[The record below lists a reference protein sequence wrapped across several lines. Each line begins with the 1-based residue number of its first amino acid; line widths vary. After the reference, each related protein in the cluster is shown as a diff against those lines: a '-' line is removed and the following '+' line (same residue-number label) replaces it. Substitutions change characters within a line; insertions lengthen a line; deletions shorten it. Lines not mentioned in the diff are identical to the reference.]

1 MYTPIAFYIHVFQ
14 ALDIW
19 LITCFFFTF
28 LNLLEFC
35 LILAISKNGNNK
47 EKELQED
54 TKRKRA
60 VKKTKKKTT
69 IGKIERASKMII
81 PIFFVLFAVAFL
93 GTFLQE
99 EKAIDDGNG
108 RGLFPLETAEILI

>member
-1 MYTPIAFYIHVFQ
+1 M
-14 ALDIW
+14 
-19 LITCFFFTF
+19 
-28 LNLLEFC
+28 
-35 LILAISKNGNNK
+35 AISKNGNK

-54 TKRKRA
+54 TKRKRGA
-60 VKKTKKKTT
+60 KKTKKMTT
-69 IGKIERASKMII
+69 VEKIEKASKIII

-99 EKAIDDGNG
+99 EKAADDGNG